1 LSGQPDAAVRS
12 KLRKILLGVTIGC
25 LVLGALGFLF
35 VRLLATLPPGTLKA
49 H

>member
-12 KLRKILLGVTIGC
+12 KLRKILAGVTIGI
-25 LVLGALGFLF
+25 LVIAALGFFF
-35 VRLLATLPPGTLKA
+35 VRWLMTLPPGTLKA

>member
-12 KLRKILLGVTIGC
+12 KLRKILVGVTIGC

-35 VRLLATLPPGTLKA
+35 VRWLATLPPGTLKA